1 VSPRPTGYR
10 DLVGT
15 TVDDIVTIHY
25 EVTRTGR
32 TWDVGIRD
40 PGSLDFLVERI
51 REMARG
57 RSDPGEIAARAMG
70 FIVRSHPFWD
80 GNHRTAFEVAQLILD
95 ALGLEIVAEPKE
107 VELFVR
113 GIDTRGLSDTALRQW
128 IGSRVRKLR

>member
-1 VSPRPTGYR
+1 
-10 DLVGT
+10 
-15 TVDDIVTIHY
+15 
-25 EVTRTGR
+25 
-32 TWDVGIRD
+32 
-40 PGSLDFLVERI
+40 
-51 REMARG
+51 
-57 RSDPGEIAARAMG
+57 MG